1 MGVILYP
8 AYEKVHNECEAEIIE
23 KNVEFCKGFKI
34 EVNNERN
41 MNLPDIYM
49 MLKFHKRQVSFK
61 FISASVGSLLKF

>member
-34 EVNNERN
+34 EVNERN
-41 MNLPDIYM
+41 MNLTDIYM
-49 MLKFHKRQVSFK
+49 MPKFHKRQVSFK
-61 FISASVGSLLKF
+61 FISAPVGFLLK